1 MANIRDSGEHL
12 RWAHYVPIVTRPA
25 STSSRCGFAIGWDSG
40 GGISSQPAS
49 SKNHERRSS
58 LTKMADAD
66 EKMETGMVSRPA
78 KAFPRYCASARQSSE
93 AESSISTR
101 EDRAG
106 TRILR
111 QRNLPAASRPKT
123 KSVGSDMRIALE
135 GSRSSMRSEW
145 GTLKTEVIEP
155 S

>member
-40 GGISSQPAS
+40 GGISNQPAS

-58 LTKMADAD
+58 LIKMADAD
-66 EKMETGMVSRPA
+66 EKIETGMVSRPA

-106 TRILR
+106 TRIVI
-111 QRNLPAASRPKT
+111 QRNAPVSSRPKT
-123 KSVGSDMRIALE
+123 KSAGSDIRMALGE
-135 GSRSSMRSEW
+135 SRTSMPSE
-145 GTLKTEVIEP
+145 
-155 S
+155 